1 MIITSIE
8 KHKINAKIIHFFPTS
23 NIRKFISLSII
34 ASYKLLE
41 NEIESQKTYIIVE
54 HEKADKQ
61 KTKAE
66 I

>member
-1 MIITSIE
+1 MQRSFI
-8 KHKINAKIIHFFPTS
+8 FFSTS

-41 NEIESQKTYIIVE
+41 NVIESQKTYIIVE